1 MTAEAG
7 KLATEKDENQ
17 EIVSRVS
24 TRQWAKQTNYD
35 PVKIFNKL
43 FNDDIKYLLSMA
55 KLWETRT
62 PPTPLDWSTSLA
74 NTESLQPPTQGN
86 GTSNEPQD
94 QSVSKPISH
103 KIWTIS
109 ECCKYFSNS
118 VSELSKRIELQRLEN
133 EENPILA
140 WDKDDEDAMN
150 FVTAAANLRCF
161 IFSIGP
167 KSKFET
173 KCKLNWLF
181 TRSWSSHFN
190 LVFLSLNPFSLG
202 RKHHSSNSDNQCHRC
217 WPHRLAGS
225 QSPQQQDQRVQDC
238 LRT

>member
-1 MTAEAG
+1 MGFVQIAEAG
-7 KLATEKDENQ
+7 KLATEKTENQ

-55 KLWETRT
+55 KLWEKRT
-62 PPTPLDWSTSLA
+62 PPRPLDWSSSLA
-74 NTESLQPPTQGN
+74 NTDPLQVTAQANGN
-86 GTSNEPQD
+86 SNESEN

-109 ECCKYFSNS
+109 ECCKHFSNS

-133 EENPILA
+133 EENPILS

-173 KCKLNWLF
+173 KCKLD
-181 TRSWSSHFN
+181 R
-190 LVFLSLNPFSLG
+190 LVLS
-202 RKHHSSNSDNQCHRC
+202 DCV
-217 WPHRLAGS
+217 RLARDLG
-225 QSPQQQDQRVQDC
+225 
-238 LRT
+238 LFL